1 MTSIPWQKLVAKYQQ
16 PDTRRSVWQVVNS
29 FGPYV
34 LLWTL
39 MVWSLRVSYALTLVL
54 AVFAAGFM
62 IRIFIIMH
70 DCGHGSFLKSQKAS
84 NALGTV
90 CGFLALTP
98 YFQWRHNHA
107 LHHAHSGNLSKRLQW
122 DLPMTLTVREFAALP
137 EWRKLLYRVYRHPLV
152 LFVLLPPLLFFF
164 GQRLG
169 SPGNGKRER
178 ESVIL
183 TNVVL
188 AALAVG
194 LGLWIGFKEVLL
206 IQAPITVMGS
216 IVGVWLFYIQ
226 HQYEETYFKED
237 EEWDY
242 LFAALKGSSYYKLHP
257 VLRWFTG
264 NIGLHHV
271 HHLSPRIPNYRLQE
285 CHDENPE
292 LQDVPTLTLKSS
304 LKCATLRLWDEE
316 IERMVGFSKVR
327 GRTSTLQG

>member
-1 MTSIPWQKLVAKYQQ
+1 
-16 PDTRRSVWQVVNS
+16 
-29 FGPYV
+29 
-34 LLWTL
+34 
-39 MVWSLRVSYALTLVL
+39 VSYALTLVL

-70 DCGHGSFLKSQKAS
+70 DCGHGSFLKSQRAS

-122 DLPMTLTVREFAALP
+122 DLPMTLTVREFAALS

-152 LFVLLPPLLFFF
+152 MFVFLPPLLFFF

-188 AALAVG
+188 AALVVG
-194 LGLWIGFKEVLL
+194 LGMWIGFKEVLL
-206 IQAPITVMGS
+206 IQASYGDGPVGCGCSFS
-216 IVGVWLFYIQ
+216 I
-226 HQYEETYFKED
+226 
-237 EEWDY
+237 
-242 LFAALKGSSYYKLHP
+242 
-257 VLRWFTG
+257 
-264 NIGLHHV
+264 
-271 HHLSPRIPNYRLQE
+271 
-285 CHDENPE
+285 
-292 LQDVPTLTLKSS
+292 
-304 LKCATLRLWDEE
+304 
-316 IERMVGFSKVR
+316 
-327 GRTSTLQG
+327 STAF